1 MRRSWLVIILG
12 ALLIVEILPSAH
24 AAGQTF
30 FTDCLPSHRA
40 PDDPIVYPRQPGAS
54 HLHDFFGNTTT
65 NASSTYAGMLSG
77 GTTCEETGDTAAYW
91 APALLSKDGTLIPP
105 RRIKIYY
112 RDRPK
117 PDAKVIAFP
126 PDFRMVAGGMSTA
139 GVLSGWNC
147 DGTALSPTVRI
158 DCSGGTPG
166 HTYVRGEIIFPM
178 CGGLDAAGAIVT
190 DATDHRSHVVYGS
203 NKTGCPADHP
213 VQLPAIKV
221 NIRYGV
227 SNCVAAG
234 CSLSSDMMGDL
245 PGSTF
250 HADFWNTWDQSVLE
264 QLVQAQLNS

>member
-1 MRRSWLVIILG
+1 
-12 ALLIVEILPSAH
+12 
-24 AAGQTF
+24 
-30 FTDCLPSHRA
+30 
-40 PDDPIVYPRQPGAS
+40 
-54 HLHDFFGNTTT
+54 
-65 NASSTYAGMLSG
+65 
-77 GTTCEETGDTAAYW
+77 
-91 APALLSKDGTLIPP
+91 
-105 RRIKIYY
+105 
-112 RDRPK
+112 
-117 PDAKVIAFP
+117 
-126 PDFRMVAGGMSTA
+126 MVAGGMATA

-158 DCSGGTPG
+158 DCTGGTPG
-166 HTYVRGEIIFPM
+166 HTYVRGEVIFPM
-178 CGGLDAAGAIVT
+178 CGRLDAAGAVVT
-190 DATDHRSHVVYGS
+190 DSTDHRSHVAYGS

-227 SNCVAAG
+227 SNCIAAG

>member
-1 MRRSWLVIILG
+1 MRKSWLVIILG

-24 AAGQTF
+24 AGQTF

-40 PDDPIVYPRQPGAS
+40 PDDPIVYPNQPGAS

-65 NASSTYAGMLSG
+65 NASSTYAGMLAG
-77 GTTCEETGDTAAYW
+77 ATTCEEAGDTAAYW

-105 RRIKIYY
+105 RRVKIYY

-126 PDFRMVAGGMSTA
+126 PDFRMIAGGMATA

-166 HTYVRGEIIFPM
+166 HTYVRGEVIFPM
-178 CGGLDAAGAIVT
+178 CGRLDGAGA
-190 DATDHRSHVVYGS
+190 
-203 NKTGCPADHP
+203 
-213 VQLPAIKV
+213 V
-221 NIRYGV
+221 N
-227 SNCVAAG
+227 
-234 CSLSSDMMGDL
+234 
-245 PGSTF
+245 
-250 HADFWNTWDQSVLE
+250 
-264 QLVQAQLNS
+264 